1 MKATKIAQESRRCL
15 ALEVFLEKIAQSSMG
30 TWVCGILGQNF
41 ASKKALRSSL
51 MVLGFWSHGPTG
63 LKLGAVDICFPV

>member
-15 ALEVFLEKIAQSSMG
+15 ALEPFLVKSRAEFNVHAGLRDFGAKCRIKKSPAQ
-30 TWVCGILGQNF
+30 F
-41 ASKKALRSSL
+41 AH
-51 MVLGFWSHGPTG
+51 GFAIGYGPTG